1 LWERWRLDLTV
12 EATILDARWRPLFAD
27 QERAIA
33 VARLQRYG
41 HSGPLPAN

>member
-41 HSGPLPAN
+41 YSGPLPAN